1 MNKTQHVDDEECHII
16 YMFFFCLKTALL
28 SDLLCLPDT
37 QKNQKRGL
45 KKGGW
50 WFRMVSSG
58 TKWGA
63 MWGLTIRER
72 IPDVIRRV

>member
-37 QKNQKRGL
+37 QKNQKKGL
-45 KKGGW
+45 KKGDW

-58 TKWGA
+58 KEWWLVVQSG
-63 MWGLTIRER
+63 ER
-72 IPDVIRRV
+72 CGGSQ